1 MLGKTTARV
10 NDPAGESVV
19 TGLGIIAPALRPWH
33 RSIRRVGYMDS
44 GSGGGWEGGGG
55 VTGIKMSRSRMRCR
69 IRSPG

>member
-55 VTGIKMSRSRMRCR
+55 
-69 IRSPG
+69 SPG